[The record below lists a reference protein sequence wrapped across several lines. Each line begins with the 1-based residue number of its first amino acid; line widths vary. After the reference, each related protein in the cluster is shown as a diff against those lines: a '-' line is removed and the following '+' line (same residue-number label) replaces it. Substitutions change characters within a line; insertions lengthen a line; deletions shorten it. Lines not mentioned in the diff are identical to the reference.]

1 MQIVTL
7 DFETYFDKD
16 YSLSKLSTEEYIRD
30 PRFEIHG
37 LAIRWPDLEYGS
49 VQWYTAEEFDGG
61 KYCKDQIA
69 EWACLCHHAQ
79 FDGLILSH
87 HYGIKPA
94 LWLDTLSMSRLLLG
108 NHVTHSLDGV
118 RQQLGLPPKSTPYNL
133 FKGLHW
139 SEMGPVL
146 QAQLADGCKDEV
158 ESIYEIFNKFISGDY

>member
-30 PRFEIHG
+30 PRFEVHG
-37 LAIRWPDLEYGS
+37 CAIKGYDKTEW
-49 VQWYTAEEFDGG
+49 FDRYYVGG
-61 KYCKDQIA
+61 MVHDWNLDRNA
-69 EWACLCHHAQ
+69 VLCHHAQ

-118 RQQLGLPPKSTPYNL
+118 RQQLGLPPKRTPYKL
-133 FKGLHW
+133 FQGLHW

-158 ESIYEIFNKFISGDY
+158 ESIYTIFQRFMSGDY